1 MSYGSLYTNLSYR
14 IMFLAGGGRQR
25 LFAITMWLHGIGK
38 HEWSLV
44 WGELGKECC
53 GDAPR
58 MDARAGVSL
67 LIC

>member
-1 MSYGSLYTNLSYR
+1 MGLR
-14 IMFLAGGGRQR
+14 AAPR
-25 LFAITMWLHGIGK
+25 LETEVVYIYYVEL
-38 HEWSLV
+38 SLV